1 MQEAAEADAKTKYEN
16 DLLELAVNNAKF
28 EVPTVMVEDRISQMI
43 EQIRLNLEA
52 RKMNLQQYL
61 QYTGMD
67 MAKLREAQR
76 ADADRNVR
84 MDLVLDQIAKA
95 ENLQVDMKDV
105 DAELQAIAD
114 QNGARLEDVKTIIR
128 KNNNMGLLLANILR
142 RKAAHVVLDSAK

>member
-95 ENLQVDMKDV
+95 ETC
-105 DAELQAIAD
+105 
-114 QNGARLEDVKTIIR
+114 RST
-128 KNNNMGLLLANILR
+128 
-142 RKAAHVVLDSAK
+142 